1 MLSVE
6 RAEAGTND
14 CRVRYRRFVK
24 ELFYGFAFYGKKFG
38 LMENK
43 KWCWYN
49 RSLRCISTIFIIQM
63 MSKNDL
69 KRL

>member
-1 MLSVE
+1 MLTVE

-43 KWCWYN
+43 KMV
-49 RSLRCISTIFIIQM
+49 LVQ
-63 MSKNDL
+63 
-69 KRL
+69 

>member
-6 RAEAGTND
+6 RTEAGTKD
-14 CRVRYRRFVK
+14 CRVRYRGLVK

-43 KWCWYN
+43 KMV
-49 RSLRCISTIFIIQM
+49 LVQ
-63 MSKNDL
+63 
-69 KRL
+69 